1 MKTVKIAV
9 IAMMGLSLGINAQ
22 QWNSNGSNTTTGNIT
37 INSGIIDSHFKR
49 KFDYNGGGWARTLIE
64 YENSLMSSGNFRIG
78 SYGGTTNYTYSYIGY
93 GTYSDVKNLKLYPN
107 GNVAFGGSL
116 KIGNFT
122 TGLNM
127 NTAGNDFLIQG
138 VNVNFAT
145 WNSIHLRADGSDG
158 LYLQKDTN
166 RVGIGT
172 TSPNA
177 KLDIKGDLKLGNG
190 STYTDLI
197 FKTGTNISGTNGV
210 FEILPKTIPGSGIA
224 RQTTYFKNASHSN
237 GKTEHNVVVD
247 GNVGIGTTS
256 PKEKLDVN
264 GSIVVKNGHN
274 ISWGDKYGA
283 GIPTIAAN
291 TTSGL
296 HFYPNGSTL
305 GATMQIFKD
314 GKTRFTNNIAVL
326 GKIESKEVKVTNTP
340 TADFVFEENYNLPTL
355 KSIEKHIKEK
365 KHLPEIASAKEME
378 KNGVNVGNFQIQ
390 LLQKIEELTLYTIEQ
405 GKKIKAFEKEKLKI
419 EKQQKEINTQKKEIE
434 ELKKQ
439 NSRIKNLEKLVQKLL
454 KNKN

>member
-1 MKTVKIAV
+1 MKTIKIAV

-37 INSGIIDSHFKR
+37 INSGTIGSHFKR
-49 KFDYNGGGWARTLIE
+49 KFDYNVGGWARTLIE

-107 GNVAFGGSL
+107 GNTAFGGSV

-138 VNVNFAT
+138 VNINFAT

-197 FKTGTNISGTNGV
+197 FKTGTTISGTNGV
-210 FEILPKTIPGSGIA
+210 FEILPKTMPGSGTA

-247 GNVGIGTTS
+247 GNVGIGTTNPGS
-256 PKEKLDVN
+256 WRLAVN
-264 GSIVVKNGHN
+264 G
-274 ISWGDKYGA
+274 
-283 GIPTIAAN
+283 
-291 TTSGL
+291 
-296 HFYPNGSTL
+296 
-305 GATMQIFKD
+305 QI
-314 GKTRFTNNIAVL
+314 RA
-326 GKIESKEVKVTNTP
+326 KEIKVETGWS
-340 TADFVFEENYNLPTL
+340 DFVFYDNYNLPTL
-355 KSIEKHIKEK
+355 KEVEKYIKEK
-365 KHLPEIASAKEME
+365 GHLKDIPSAKEVE
-378 KNGVNVGNFQIQ
+378 KHGIFLGEMDAK

-405 GKKIKAFEKEKLKI
+405 EKKIKSQENKISALEKSSSKI
-419 EKQQKEINTQKKEIE
+419 EKQQKEI
-434 ELKKQ
+434 
-439 NSRIKNLEKLVQKLL
+439 EKLKTLVKKIL
-454 KNKN
+454 KDKS